1 MKLANHDE
9 IVRAIEGLRRVRV
22 QFHSKED
29 GGVALTRD
37 CAPMDFAASRSAHDQ
52 TPRYHF
58 WDFESD
64 SGKPHTLSLRA
75 AQIHSVEVL
84 DSGFEPETFV
94 TWPTNWA
101 VPRTTWGSKN

>member
-1 MKLANHDE
+1 MLAKPPPINWWE
-9 IVRAIEGLRRVRV
+9 
-22 QFHSKED
+22 SNS
-29 GGVALTRD
+29 
-37 CAPMDFAASRSAHDQ
+37 ASLHQTQGAS

-75 AQIHSVEVL
+75 VQIHSVEVLL